1 MSAPYAAP
9 APEVPRKTFL
19 TIFAALVLAMF
30 LAALDQTIVAT
41 ALPTIAGD
49 LGGVTHL
56 AWVVT
61 AYMLAATAATPLWGK
76 LGDLYGRKLMFQS
89 AITIFLLGS
98 ALSGLSANIGQLIGF
113 RTLQG
118 LGAGG
123 LMALAMALIAELV
136 SPRERGK
143 WMGYAQSCFVV
154 AGVVG
159 PLIGGAFVDH
169 LTWPW
174 IFYINLPI
182 GVVALV
188 VVSSV
193 LKIPVNRQK
202 QQLDY
207 LGSALLSAA
216 IVAILLVS
224 VWAGDQYAWGSV
236 QVIGLLVLAVVLLV
250 GFVLQEKRAAEP
262 VVPLALFK
270 DPVVLV
276 ATLGLFLT
284 SISLFVATVYTPLF
298 LQVANG
304 DTATESGLLLVPMM
318 LATVV
323 SLTISGK
330 VVAATG
336 KYKLFPILGLLVMSL
351 GLYLMS
357 TLKADS
363 SEVAAGGFL
372 AVFGIGF
379 GMVSQVLIVA
389 VQNSVEMRQ
398 LGVATAAANFFR
410 SLGGAMGVTVFGAI
424 LNSQLRDWLPKKVPA
439 EALERLGTDGVLT
452 APAKVRALPE
462 PVRDGVSDALA
473 QSLHV
478 VYLVGMVVALLGALV
493 VVFLQERP
501 MRAPMGAPGGK
512 GGPGGPGGQGGPG
525 GPGGQHQGQGGPG
538 GGQWQ
543 GAQGGQGAPGA
554 PGAQGVGAQGAPGG
568 PGGQGAQAG
577 QGGGRPEAS
586 GPGARPEAAAG

>member
-1 MSAPYAAP
+1 M
-9 APEVPRKTFL
+9 

-56 AWVVT
+56 SWVVT

-98 ALSGLSANIGQLIGF
+98 ALSGISGNIGQLIGF

-136 SPRERGK
+136 PPRERGK
-143 WMGYAQSCFVV
+143 WQGYAQSCFVL

-169 LTWPW
+169 LSWPW

-188 VVSSV
+188 IVTSV
-193 LKIPVNRQK
+193 LKLPVNKQQK
-202 QQLDY
+202 QLDY
-207 LGSALLSAA
+207 LGSALLSGA
-216 IVAILLVS
+216 IVSVLLVS
-224 VWAGDQYAWGSV
+224 VWAGDQYSWGSV
-236 QVIGLLVLAVVLLV
+236 QIIGLLVLAAALLAA
-250 GFVLQEKRAAEP
+250 FVWQENRAAEP

-284 SISLFVATVYTPLF
+284 SVSLFVATVYTPLF

-304 DTATESGLLLVPMM
+304 DSATESGLLLVPMM
-318 LATVV
+318 LATVA
-323 SLTISGK
+323 SLTLSGK
-330 VVAATG
+330 VVEKTG
-336 KYKLFPILGLLVMSL
+336 KYKLFPIVGLLVMAV

-363 SEVAAGGFL
+363 SEVSAGLFL

-379 GMVSQVLIVA
+379 GLVTQVLIVA

-410 SLGGAMGVTVFGAI
+410 SLGGAMGVTIFGAI

-439 EALERLGTDGVLT
+439 DALARLGTDGLLT
-452 APAKVRALPE
+452 APAKVRAQAP
-462 PVRDGVSDALA
+462 PVRDGVAAALA
-473 QSLHV
+473 ESLHV
-478 VYLVGMVVALLGALV
+478 VYLIGMVIALIGALV

-512 GGPGGPGGQGGPG
+512 GPGGQGGPG

-543 GAQGGQGAPGA
+543 GQGQGAPAGQA
-554 PGAQGVGAQGAPGG
+554 GQQQGGPGAQPG
-568 PGGQGAQAG
+568 PAA
-577 QGGGRPEAS
+577 GGRPET
-586 GPGARPEAAAG
+586 AAG

>member
-1 MSAPYAAP
+1 M
-9 APEVPRKTFL
+9 

-56 AWVVT
+56 SWVVT

-98 ALSGLSANIGQLIGF
+98 ALSGISGNIGQLIGF

-136 SPRERGK
+136 PPRERGK
-143 WMGYAQSCFVV
+143 WQGYAQSCFVL

-169 LTWPW
+169 LSWPW

-182 GVVALV
+182 GVVALLI
-188 VVSSV
+188 VSSV
-193 LKIPVNRQK
+193 LKLPVRKQQK
-202 QQLDY
+202 QLDY
-207 LGSALLSAA
+207 LGSALLSGA
-216 IVAILLVS
+216 IVSVLLVS

-236 QVIGLLVLAVVLLV
+236 QIIGLLVLAVLLL
-250 GFVLQEKRAAEP
+250 GAFVWQENRASEP

-284 SISLFVATVYTPLF
+284 SVSLFVATVYTPLF
-298 LQVANG
+298 LQIANG
-304 DTATESGLLLVPMM
+304 DSATESGLLLVPMM
-318 LATVV
+318 LATVA
-323 SLTISGK
+323 SLTLSGK
-330 VVAATG
+330 VVEKTG
-336 KYKLFPILGLLVMSL
+336 KYKLFPIVGLLVMAV

-363 SEVAAGGFL
+363 SQVSAGVFL

-379 GMVSQVLIVA
+379 GLVTQVLIVA

-410 SLGGAMGVTVFGAI
+410 SLGGAMGVTIFGAI

-439 EALERLGTDGVLT
+439 DALERLGTDGLLT
-452 APAKVRALPE
+452 APAKVRAQAP
-462 PVRDGVSDALA
+462 PVRDGVAAALA
-473 QSLHV
+473 ESLHV
-478 VYLVGMVVALLGALV
+478 VYLIGMVIALVGALV

-512 GGPGGPGGQGGPG
+512 GPGGPG
-525 GPGGQHQGQGGPG
+525 GPGGQQQGQG

-543 GAQGGQGAPGA
+543 GQGQGQGAPAGQAGQQGAAGA
-554 PGAQGVGAQGAPGG
+554 PGAQPGS
-568 PGGQGAQAG
+568 AA
-577 QGGGRPEAS
+577 GGRPETAT
-586 GPGARPEAAAG
+586 G

>member
-9 APEVPRKTFL
+9 APDVPRRTFL

-56 AWVVT
+56 SWVVT

-76 LGDLYGRKLMFQS
+76 LGDLYGRKTMFQA
-89 AITIFLLGS
+89 AITVFLLGS
-98 ALSGLSANIGQLIGF
+98 ALSGLSADIGQLIGF

-136 SPRERGK
+136 PPRERGK
-143 WMGYAQSCFVV
+143 WQGYAQSCFVL

-159 PLIGGAFVDH
+159 PLVGGAFVDH
-169 LTWPW
+169 LSWPW

-182 GVVALV
+182 GVVALLV
-188 VVSSV
+188 ITSV
-193 LKIPVNRQK
+193 LKLPVARQK
-202 QQLDY
+202 HRLDY
-207 LGSALLSAA
+207 LGSALLSGG
-216 IVAILLVS
+216 IVAVLLVS
-224 VWAGDQYAWGSV
+224 VWGGDQYAWGSAQIV
-236 QVIGLLVLAVVLLV
+236 GLLALAAVLLV
-250 GFVLQEKRAAEP
+250 AFVLQERRAAEP
-262 VVPLALFK
+262 VVPLELFK

-276 ATLGLFLT
+276 ATLGLFLS

-323 SLTISGK
+323 SLTVSGK

-336 KYKLFPILGLLVMSL
+336 RYKLFPIAGLLVMAG

-357 TLKADS
+357 TLDADS
-363 SEVAAGGFL
+363 SQLSAGAFL

-379 GMVSQVLIVA
+379 GLVTQVLIVA

-410 SLGGAMGVTVFGAI
+410 SLGGAMGVTVFGAV
-424 LNSQLRDWLPKKVPA
+424 LNSQLRDWLPRKVPA
-439 EALERLGTDGVLT
+439 DALQRLGTDGVLT
-452 APAKVRALPE
+452 APAKVRALPA
-462 PVRDGVSDALA
+462 PVRDGVADALA
-473 QSLHV
+473 HSLHV
-478 VYLVGMVVALLGALV
+478 VYLTGMVVALLGALV

-501 MRAPMGAPGGK
+501 MRAPMGAPGGRGP
-512 GGPGGPGGQGGPG
+512 GGPGGPGQSPGPQGGPTG
-525 GPGGQHQGQGGPG
+525 G
-538 GGQWQ
+538 
-543 GAQGGQGAPGA
+543 
-554 PGAQGVGAQGAPGG
+554 
-568 PGGQGAQAG
+568 
-577 QGGGRPEAS
+577 
-586 GPGARPEAAAG
+586 RPEAAAG

>member
-1 MSAPYAAP
+1 M
-9 APEVPRKTFL
+9 

-136 SPRERGK
+136 PPRERGK
-143 WMGYAQSCFVV
+143 WQGYAQSCFVL

-159 PLIGGAFVDH
+159 PLVGGAFVDH
-169 LTWPW
+169 LSWPW

-182 GVVALV
+182 GAVALV
-188 VVSSV
+188 VVTSV
-193 LKIPVNRQK
+193 LKLPVNRQK
-202 QQLDY
+202 HQLDY

-216 IVAILLVS
+216 IVSILLVS

-236 QVIGLLVLAVVLLV
+236 QVIGLLVLAVVLLI

-262 VVPLALFK
+262 VVPLELFK

-323 SLTISGK
+323 SLTVSGK

-336 KYKLFPILGLLVMSL
+336 KYKIFPIIGLLVMSL
-351 GLYLMS
+351 GLFLMS

-379 GMVSQVLIVA
+379 GMVTQVLIVA

-424 LNSQLRDWLPKKVPA
+424 LNSQLRDLLPKKVPA

-478 VYLVGMVVALLGALV
+478 VYLVGMVVSLIGAV
-493 VVFLQERP
+493 VVLFLQERP

-538 GGQWQ
+538 GQWQ

-554 PGAQGVGAQGAPGG
+554 QGVGAQGG
-568 PGGQGAQAG
+568 PAGQGAQAG
-577 QGGGRPEAS
+577 QGGGRPEAA

>member
-1 MSAPYAAP
+1 M
-9 APEVPRKTFL
+9 

-56 AWVVT
+56 SWVVT

-98 ALSGLSANIGQLIGF
+98 ALSGISGNIGQLIGF

-136 SPRERGK
+136 PPRERGK
-143 WMGYAQSCFVV
+143 WQGFAQSCFVV

-169 LTWPW
+169 LSWPW

-182 GVVALV
+182 GVVALL

-193 LKIPVNRQK
+193 LKLPVRKQQK
-202 QQLDY
+202 QLDY
-207 LGSALLSAA
+207 LGSALLSGA
-216 IVAILLVS
+216 IVSVLLVS

-236 QVIGLLVLAVVLLV
+236 QIIGLLVLALLLL
-250 GFVLQEKRAAEP
+250 GAFVWQENRAGEP

-284 SISLFVATVYTPLF
+284 SVSLFVATVYTPLF
-298 LQVANG
+298 LQIANG
-304 DTATESGLLLVPMM
+304 DSATESGLLLVPMM
-318 LATVV
+318 LATVA
-323 SLTISGK
+323 SLTLSGK
-330 VVAATG
+330 VVEKTG
-336 KYKLFPILGLLVMSL
+336 KYKLFPIVGLLVMAV

-363 SEVAAGGFL
+363 PQVSAGVFL
-372 AVFGIGF
+372 AVFGLGF
-379 GMVSQVLIVA
+379 GLVTQVLIVA

-410 SLGGAMGVTVFGAI
+410 SLGGAMGVTIFGAI

-439 EALERLGTDGVLT
+439 DALERLGTDGLLT
-452 APAKVRALPE
+452 APAKVRAQAP
-462 PVRDGVSDALA
+462 PVRDGVAAALA
-473 QSLHV
+473 ESLHV
-478 VYLVGMVVALLGALV
+478 VYLIGMVIALVGALV

-512 GGPGGPGGQGGPG
+512 GPGGPG
-525 GPGGQHQGQGGPG
+525 GPGGQQQGQG

-543 GAQGGQGAPGA
+543 GQGQGQGAPAGQAGQQGAPGA
-554 PGAQGVGAQGAPGG
+554 QPGSAA
-568 PGGQGAQAG
+568 
-577 QGGGRPEAS
+577 GGRPETAT
-586 GPGARPEAAAG
+586 G

>member
-1 MSAPYAAP
+1 M
-9 APEVPRKTFL
+9 

-136 SPRERGK
+136 PPRERGK
-143 WMGYAQSCFVV
+143 WQGYAQSCFVL

-159 PLIGGAFVDH
+159 PLVGGAFVDH
-169 LTWPW
+169 LSWPW

-182 GVVALV
+182 GAVALV
-188 VVSSV
+188 VVTSV
-193 LKIPVNRQK
+193 LKLPVNRQK
-202 QQLDY
+202 HQLDY

-216 IVAILLVS
+216 IVSILLVS

-262 VVPLALFK
+262 VVPLELFK

-323 SLTISGK
+323 SLTVSGK

-336 KYKLFPILGLLVMSL
+336 KYKIFPIIGLLVMSL
-351 GLYLMS
+351 GLFLMS

-379 GMVSQVLIVA
+379 GMVTQVLIVA

-424 LNSQLRDWLPKKVPA
+424 LNSQLRDLLPKKVPA

-478 VYLVGMVVALLGALV
+478 VYLVGMVVSLIGAV
-493 VVFLQERP
+493 VVLFLQERP

-525 GPGGQHQGQGGPG
+525 GPGGQHQGQHQGQGGP

-554 PGAQGVGAQGAPGG
+554 QGVGAQGG
-568 PGGQGAQAG
+568 PAGQGAQAG
-577 QGGGRPEAS
+577 QGGGRPEAA

>member
-56 AWVVT
+56 AWVIT

-136 SPRERGK
+136 PPRERGK
-143 WMGYAQSCFVV
+143 WQGYAQSCFVI

-169 LTWPW
+169 LSWPW

-182 GVVALV
+182 GAVALV

-193 LKIPVNRQK
+193 LKLPVNKQK
-202 QQLDY
+202 KKLDY
-207 LGSALLSAA
+207 LGSALLSSA

-224 VWAGDQYAWGSV
+224 VWAGDQYSWGSV
-236 QVIGLLVLAVVLLV
+236 QIIGLLVLAALLLV
-250 GFVLQEKRAAEP
+250 GFVLQEKRASEP
-262 VVPLALFK
+262 VVPLELFK
-270 DPVVLV
+270 DPVILV
-276 ATLGLFLT
+276 ATVGLFLA

-318 LATVV
+318 IATVV
-323 SLTISGK
+323 SLTVSGK

-336 KYKLFPILGLLVMSL
+336 KYKLFPIAGLLIMAV

-363 SEVAAGGFL
+363 SQVAAGGFL

-379 GMVSQVLIVA
+379 GLVTQVLIAA

-410 SLGGAMGVTVFGAI
+410 SLGGAMGVTVFGAV
-424 LNSQLRDWLPKKVPA
+424 LNAQLRDQLPKKVPA
-439 EALERLGTDGVLT
+439 EALARLGTDGLLT
-452 APAKVRALPE
+452 SPAKVRAQAPE
-462 PVRDGVSDALA
+462 VRDGVASALA
-473 QSLHV
+473 ESLHT
-478 VYLVGMVVALLGALV
+478 VYLIGMVIALIGALV

-512 GGPGGPGGQGGPG
+512 GPGGQGGPG
-525 GPGGQHQGQGGPG
+525 GQQQGQGGPG

-543 GAQGGQGAPGA
+543 GQGGQGG
-554 PGAQGVGAQGAPGG
+554 GQGQGQGAPAGG
-568 PGGQGAQAG
+568 QWQGQGAPAGQGQGAPAG
-577 QGGGRPEAS
+577 QGGQPGHAGPAGGRPET
-586 GPGARPEAAAG
+586 AAG

>member
-1 MSAPYAAP
+1 M
-9 APEVPRKTFL
+9 

-136 SPRERGK
+136 PPRERGK
-143 WMGYAQSCFVV
+143 WQGYAQSCFVL

-159 PLIGGAFVDH
+159 PLVGGAFVDH
-169 LTWPW
+169 LSWPW

-182 GVVALV
+182 GAVALV
-188 VVSSV
+188 VVTSV
-193 LKIPVNRQK
+193 LKLPVNRQK
-202 QQLDY
+202 HQLDY

-216 IVAILLVS
+216 IVSILLVS

-236 QVIGLLVLAVVLLV
+236 QVIGLLVLAVVLLI

-262 VVPLALFK
+262 VVPLELFK

-323 SLTISGK
+323 SLTVSGK

-336 KYKLFPILGLLVMSL
+336 RYKIFPIIGLLVMSL
-351 GLYLMS
+351 GLFLMS

-379 GMVSQVLIVA
+379 GMVTQVLIVA

-424 LNSQLRDWLPKKVPA
+424 LNSQLRDLLPKKVPA

-478 VYLVGMVVALLGALV
+478 VYLVGMVVSLIGAV
-493 VVFLQERP
+493 VVLFLQERP

-538 GGQWQ
+538 GQWQ

-554 PGAQGVGAQGAPGG
+554 QGVGAQGG
-568 PGGQGAQAG
+568 PAGQGAQAAG
-577 QGGGRPEAS
+577 QGGGRPEAA

>member
-1 MSAPYAAP
+1 M
-9 APEVPRKTFL
+9 

-136 SPRERGK
+136 PPRERGK
-143 WMGYAQSCFVV
+143 WQGYAQSCFVL

-159 PLIGGAFVDH
+159 PLVGGAFVDH
-169 LTWPW
+169 LSWPW

-182 GVVALV
+182 GAVALV
-188 VVSSV
+188 VVTSV
-193 LKIPVNRQK
+193 LKLPVNRQK
-202 QQLDY
+202 HQLDY

-216 IVAILLVS
+216 IVSILLVS

-262 VVPLALFK
+262 VVPLELFK

-323 SLTISGK
+323 SLTVSGK

-336 KYKLFPILGLLVMSL
+336 KYKIFPIIGLLVMSL
-351 GLYLMS
+351 GLFLMS

-379 GMVSQVLIVA
+379 GMVTQVLIVA

-424 LNSQLRDWLPKKVPA
+424 LNSQLRDLLPKKVPA

-478 VYLVGMVVALLGALV
+478 VYLVGMVVSLIGAV
-493 VVFLQERP
+493 VVLFLQERP

-525 GPGGQHQGQGGPG
+525 GPGGQHQGQHQGQGGP

-554 PGAQGVGAQGAPGG
+554 QGVGAQ
-568 PGGQGAQAG
+568 
-577 QGGGRPEAS
+577 
-586 GPGARPEAAAG
+586 